1 MMPLPNTP
9 ELAAA
14 KKARQIARLR
24 NETERIDML
33 QADQLVVMQNDWSN
47 RVEQKYMTQAAMDKQ
62 MQELRAYMA
71 ARRSEQIAHF
81 CARYGI
87 DPKLAD

>member
-1 MMPLPNTP
+1 MPLPNTP

-24 NETERIDML
+24 VETDRIDWL
-33 QADQLVVMQNDWSN
+33 QEDQLVVMQNDWSN
-47 RVEQKYMTQAAMDKQ
+47 RVEQKYMTQADMDKQ
-62 MQELRAYMA
+62 MQELLAYMA
-71 ARRSEQIAHF
+71 SRRSEQIAHF

-87 DPKLAD
+87 DPKLAE

>member
-1 MMPLPNTP
+1 MPLPNTP

-24 NETERIDML
+24 VETDRIDWL
-33 QADQLVVMQNDWSN
+33 QEDQLVVMQNDWSN
-47 RVEQKYMTQAAMDKQ
+47 RVEQKYMTQADMNKK
-62 MQELRAYMA
+62 MKELRAYMA

-81 CARYGI
+81 CARYNI
-87 DPKLAD
+87 DPKLAE